1 MLIIT
6 TGLPGAG
13 KTTYARA
20 WVAEDPEERA
30 RVNRDDLRSMLFGQ
44 HGKLSPGQ
52 EGAVTAAERAAVAN
66 LLGEGMDVIVDAT
79 HLTGQSRT
87 VWADLAATMGSDFS
101 IHALDTPVGEC
112 IRRDEDRGEAGGRC
126 VGVKVITW
134 LDELRA
140 DPPQIKT
147 PGPRR

>member
-20 WVAEDPEERA
+20 WVAEDPEARA
-30 RVNRDDLRSMLFGQ
+30 RVNRDDLRAMLFGQ

-52 EGAVTAAERAAVAN
+52 EDAVTAAEHATAAN
-66 LLGEGMDVIVDAT
+66 LLGEGTDVIVDAT
-79 HLTGQSRT
+79 HLTEQSRT
-87 VWADLAATMGSDFS
+87 AWSDLAATMGSAF
-101 IHALDTPVGEC
+101 IVHPLDTPVGEC
-112 IRRDEDRGEAGGRC
+112 IRRDKARGDAGGRH
-126 VGVKVITW
+126 VGAEVITW

-140 DPPQIKT
+140 NPPQAEA
-147 PGPRR
+147 PPPCR